1 MIENHV
7 AEWGKVVGN
16 GAQWRLSEKISE
28 QRPEWREKSFM
39 PRSGARIF
47 LARQTECE
55 VPETAKSWS
64 AGDIT
69 RRLKSFKCLE
79 SGKGG
84 KWGIQIG
91 VWGQII

>member
-1 MIENHV
+1 MV
-7 AEWGKVVGN
+7 
-16 GAQWRLSEKISE
+16 LSEDFLRRFLSKDLNE
-28 QRPEWREKSFM
+28 EKKSFM

-55 VPETAKSWS
+55 APETAKSWS

-79 SGKGG
+79 
-84 KWGIQIG
+84 
-91 VWGQII
+91 